1 MQQFAKKLCKAQLQ
15 KRILMK
21 IQTQMLSGSSI
32 NVFFKNLQFPQESFL
47 YYSIFSEYNPLCG
60 VSVHFKKPSVF
71 VVYIY
76 TIRVSLFVR
85 RPPQMRGA
93 RARCHNT
100 RKSAVVYRI
109 CRETDVCL
117 YIPLASPC
125 TSIISHSALL
135 IPN

>member
-1 MQQFAKKLCKAQLQ
+1 MQKFAKKLCKAQIQ
-15 KRILMK
+15 KIILMK

-32 NVFFKNLQFPQESFL
+32 NVFFKKSSL
-47 YYSIFSEYNPLCG
+47 FSEYNPLCG
-60 VSVHFKKPSVF
+60 VSVRFKKPSSVF
-71 VVYIY
+71 VVLY

-117 YIPLASPC
+117 YIP
-125 TSIISHSALL
+125 TSCISLYEYHLPQCIIDT
-135 IPN
+135 

>member
-1 MQQFAKKLCKAQLQ
+1 MLILPLIEANQKLFFL
-15 KRILMK
+15 
-21 IQTQMLSGSSI
+21 GI
-32 NVFFKNLQFPQESFL
+32 NSHRNHLPMYCLLF
-47 YYSIFSEYNPLCG
+47 FSEYNPLCG
-60 VSVHFKKPSVF
+60 VSVRFKKPSSVF
-71 VVYIY
+71 VVLY